1 MTVVL
6 VTAVARVPSWPR
18 NFHLPCV
25 GAARKERRERGR
37 EGGKEGRGRE
47 GKEREKEKRK
57 EFLNLTFFHHFQN
70 KHLMQAT
77 GLLTFLTGLLLDP
90 LPPLL
95 PTGARTVLKC
105 KSDHFLSA
113 YNSSGFLSHVE

>member
-37 EGGKEGRGRE
+37 EGGRKEGLLIHMTTWKNHQRMLGE
-47 GKEREKEKRK
+47 C
-57 EFLNLTFFHHFQN
+57 
-70 KHLMQAT
+70 KHPQRLHMYSTVMLIIHMYKYMLIT
-77 GLLTFLTGLLLDP
+77 GVTDITFL
-90 LPPLL
+90 
-95 PTGARTVLKC
+95 K
-105 KSDHFLSA
+105 
-113 YNSSGFLSHVE
+113 